1 MSVPRGLLDPKKL
14 DSPREPEFGILCG
27 KWQKYDRKMSRSATC
42 YVWKDKCPSGASHG
56 AKPILDV
63 YKPAKR
69 NVEYEMTSAS
79 EKIDQLTAK
88 IAAHSEPFRRIA
100 GEVNRVLVGQ
110 EKLVQRLLVGLLTG
124 GHLLIEGVP
133 GLAKT
138 TAVASLAKAI
148 DTRFQRIQ
156 FTPDLLPA
164 DLIGTQI
171 YRPQDQSFVVQ
182 KGPLFS
188 NLVLADE
195 INRAPAKV
203 QSALLEAMQERQVTI
218 GSETFPLDDPFLVMA
233 TQNPVEQEGTYPL
246 PEAQTDRFMLK
257 VVVSYPS
264 RDEELQILRRMSK
277 TAPEIAIQ
285 PVTSPAE
292 IKSARRLVDEIHVDE
307 RVEGYIVDLV
317 MATRSPQSYGLALDQ
332 MIQFGGSPR
341 ATINLTLA
349 AKAIAFLNGRA
360 YVTPEEVRE
369 IALDVLRHRVVITY
383 EAEAEERT
391 SESIVTEILNHIPVP

>member
-1 MSVPRGLLDPKKL
+1 
-14 DSPREPEFGILCG
+14 
-27 KWQKYDRKMSRSATC
+27 
-42 YVWKDKCPSGASHG
+42 
-56 AKPILDV
+56 
-63 YKPAKR
+63 
-69 NVEYEMTSAS
+69 MTSIS
-79 EKIDQLTAK
+79 DKIDQLTTQ
-88 IAAHSEPFRRIA
+88 IAAHSEPFRQIVT
-100 GEVNRVLVGQ
+100 EVNRVLVGQ
-110 EKLVQRLLVGLLTG
+110 EKLIQRMLIGLLTG

-148 DTRFQRIQ
+148 NTGFQRIQ

-164 DLIGTQI
+164 DVIGTQV

-182 KGPLFS
+182 KGPIFS

-218 GSETFPLDDPFLVMA
+218 GSETFKLDDPFLVMA

-257 VVVSYPS
+257 VVVHYPN

-277 TAPEIAIQ
+277 TSVSVDIQ
-285 PVTSPAE
+285 PVTGPEE
-292 IKSARRLVDEIHVDE
+292 IKAARKLIDEIHVDE
-307 RVEGYIVDLV
+307 KVEGYIVDLV
-317 MATRSPQSYGLALDQ
+317 MATRTPESYGLPLGQ

-341 ATINLTLA
+341 ATISLALA
-349 AKAIAFLNGRA
+349 AKATAFLAGRA
-360 YVTPEEVRE
+360 FVTPQDVKE
-369 IALDVLRHRVVITY
+369 IAMDVLRHRVMITY
-383 EAEAEERT
+383 EAEAEDRT
-391 SESIVTEILNHIPVP
+391 SEGIVEQILNHIPTP